1 MRATARQTSRKLAPT
16 LAVAA
21 LAVAATIGAGRPP
34 KRAPRPS
41 PVPAFP
47 SVLLPPDASERDRA
61 VADVCQRHLGH
72 APGSVVAMDPR
83 DGRVI
88 AIVNPVHALFRAY
101 CPCSVFKIA
110 VAIAGLSEGV
120 IDPETTYNCTNGCWT
135 WPGHGPINLRR
146 ALAVSC
152 NPYFER
158 IGETL
163 GYEKVREYAQAL
175 GLGALSGVN
184 LPGETAGTL
193 PSRVP
198 SFRVGHLSSH
208 ATGITA
214 TPMQIAV
221 LISAAV
227 NGGVVFRPQLAPR
240 LGFSSQER
248 WRMPAKTVFNGLA
261 EGFIAAVNEGS
272 AVSAFDAEV
281 PVGGKTGS
289 CAHVGWFASYAP
301 ADRPETVI
309 VVFLKGGNGH
319 GASRVAGEIF
329 REIYGRPPPIAG
341 S

>member
-1 MRATARQTSRKLAPT
+1 MAPRTSGRLIST
-16 LAVAA
+16 LAVI
-21 LAVAATIGAGRPP
+21 LAVVGASVGAGRPP
-34 KRAPRPS
+34 KKASKRKPS
-41 PVPAFP
+41 PVFP
-47 SVLLPPDASERDRA
+47 SVLLPPDASDRDRA
-61 VADVCQRHLGH
+61 VGEVCQRRLGRST
-72 APGSVVAMDPR
+72 GSVVAMDPR

-101 CPCSVFKIA
+101 CPCSVFKVA

-120 IDPETTYNCTNGCWT
+120 IDPETTYNCTSGCWT

-163 GYEKVREYAQAL
+163 GYEKVREYAKSL
-175 GLGALSGVN
+175 GLGTPSGVN
-184 LPGETAGTL
+184 LPGESAGLL

-214 TPMQIAV
+214 TPIQIAV

-240 LGFSSQER
+240 LGFEPQER
-248 WRMPAKTVFNGLA
+248 WRLPSGTIFDGLA
-261 EGFIAAVNEGS
+261 DGFVAAVNEGS
-272 AVSAFDAEV
+272 AASAFDADV
-281 PVGGKTGS
+281 AVAGKTGS
-289 CAHVGWFASYAP
+289 CARVGWFASYAP

-319 GASRVAGEIF
+319 GASRVAGDIF
-329 REIYGRPPPIAG
+329 REIYARPAPTAG